1 MRDLCSRLKRVVAL
15 VKVGKIAKLT
25 DMSEENGS
33 SKPDPRGEF
42 GFILQKIFLS
52 SNLFKLKRG
61 GAYSKVG
68 GLLKGGGY
76 SRVGAYSRT
85 YSSQTSLNSL
95 SVEYGRCK
103 YKLADAVWSY
113 MKVNFKALRWRLK

>member
-1 MRDLCSRLKRVVAL
+1 MVVLNQILGGIWAYF
-15 VKVGKIAKLT
+15 AK
-25 DMSEENGS
+25 NI
-33 SKPDPRGEF
+33 F
-42 GFILQKIFLS
+42 GF
-52 SNLFKLKRG
+52 KLIQIKARG
-61 GAYSKVG
+61 ASKVG

-95 SVEYGRCK
+95 SAGYGRCK